1 MKGDRPMTKHSKSLP
16 KAKPATTSA
25 TAAKKAKLVNSA
37 DGSRAK
43 GVARCWRRLL
53 NGHVSGGLTNTGL
66 LMEGLVSGTEL
77 VHAFEASGCIGVE
90 RTRDEK
96 PLAEVTTKHD
106 KLSELLCCLDAFR
119 CSDDAEIMRQRD
131 DRCDELRSVL

>member
-1 MKGDRPMTKHSKSLP
+1 MTKHSKSLP

-43 GVARCWRRLL
+43 GVARCWKRLL

-66 LMEGLVSGTEL
+66 LMEALAVRNAARPHVSLQQHRNGRREKRRR
-77 VHAFEASGCIGVE
+77 E
-90 RTRDEK
+90 RFSRYHRLPENF
-96 PLAEVTTKHD
+96 LNE
-106 KLSELLCCLDAFR
+106 
-119 CSDDAEIMRQRD
+119 
-131 DRCDELRSVL
+131 